1 MGRARYTRPVETLSN
16 IDIWLNDPE
25 TTELRREELLA
36 ARERVAAIRT
46 AMIMNGM
53 VKGEDDGS
61 GGKEVVDV
69 KRKRSKRPKVR

>member
-1 MGRARYTRPVETLSN
+1 MSRARYTRPIETLNN

-53 VKGEDDGS
+53 GKEEDDGS
-61 GGKEVVDV
+61 GGKEVVDA
-69 KRKRSKRPKVR
+69 KRKRSKKSKAR